1 MHNSFPNLAIIGG
14 GAIGLSLAWE
24 LATRSCR
31 VTIFDGGDFDS
42 GTTSAASG
50 ILPPANFV
58 TATDPIE
65 KLRGLSHQ
73 MFPQWS
79 DRLLEQ
85 TGIDIGL
92 RPCGGLYLADRP
104 GEAAA
109 ILGLQSYWQDLG
121 IESSSMSIDECR
133 RKEPSLRGPAL
144 DRMLAGLWAPTEY
157 RISPRMYAAALR
169 SAAIACGVTTYPH
182 TPVDQVYERSD
193 GVRVE
198 VGKQAYDFDVAILCA
213 GPQLG
218 TIARH
223 FRLEKSIIPVRGQ
236 IVQYQMTKGVLSSV
250 INVGNRYLINRDD
263 GTLIV
268 GSCEEEAGFNPTT
281 TPTVI
286 ESLCRFAESLI
297 PAVVDAPIVE
307 TWAGLRPLTF
317 DGFPM
322 IGKIPGLQNLYVAGG
337 HYRSGIHLSP
347 GTATVLSDIILG
359 QNPVMDLASF
369 SVAKQQS
376 TLTSQR

>member
-1 MHNSFPNLAIIGG
+1 MHTSFPNLAIIGG

-24 LATRSCR
+24 LASRSCR
-31 VTIFDGGDFDS
+31 VTIFDSGDFDS

-50 ILPPANFV
+50 ILPPANFD

-65 KLRGLSHQ
+65 RLRGLSHQ
-73 MFPQWS
+73 MFPRWS
-79 DRLLEQ
+79 DRLLKQ

-92 RPCGGLYLADRP
+92 RACGGLYLADGP

-121 IESSSMSIDECR
+121 IESSSMSLDECR
-133 RKEPSLRGPAL
+133 RQEPSLRGPAI

-157 RISPRMYAAALR
+157 RISPRTYAAALR
-169 SAAIACGVTTYPH
+169 SAAIACGVTTYPR
-182 TPVDQVYERSD
+182 TQVDHVNERSN
-193 GVRVE
+193 GVRIE
-198 VGKQAYDFDVAILCA
+198 VGKQTYDFDVAILCA

-218 TIARH
+218 TIARQ

-236 IVQYQMTKGVLSSV
+236 IVQYQMTAGVLGSV

-281 TPTVI
+281 TPSVI

-297 PAVVDAPIVE
+297 PEVGDAPIIE

-322 IGKIPGLQNLYVAGG
+322 IGKVPDLRNLYIAGG

-347 GTATVLSDIILG
+347 ATAIVLSDIILG

-376 TLTSQR
+376 AFTSER

>member
-1 MHNSFPNLAIIGG
+1 MHTGFPNLAIIGG

-31 VTIFDGGDFDS
+31 VTIFDDANFDS

-50 ILPPANFV
+50 ILPPAKFE
-58 TATDPIE
+58 TATDPME
-65 KLRGLSHQ
+65 RLRGLSHQ
-73 MFPQWS
+73 LFPRWS

-92 RPCGGLYLADRP
+92 RACGGWYLADGP

-109 ILGLQSYWQDLG
+109 ILGQKSYWQDLG
-121 IESSSMSIDECR
+121 IESMSMSIDQCR
-133 RKEPSLRGPAL
+133 MQEPALRGPAV
-144 DRMLAGLWAPTEY
+144 DQMFAALWAPTEY
-157 RISPRMYAAALR
+157 RIDPRMYAAALR
-169 SAAIACGVTTYPH
+169 SAAMASGVTTHPR
-182 TPVDQVYERSD
+182 TKVDQVTEHAT
-193 GVRVE
+193 GVRVD
-198 VGKQAYDFDVAILCA
+198 VGNQAYHFDVAILCA

-218 TIARH
+218 TIARQ
-223 FRLEKSIIPVRGQ
+223 FRLGQSIIPIRGQ
-236 IVQYQMTKGVLSSV
+236 IVQYQMRAGVLRSV

-268 GSCEEEAGFNPTT
+268 GSCEEEAGFDPTT
-281 TPTVI
+281 TPAVI
-286 ESLCRFAESLI
+286 ESLCRFAKSLI
-297 PAVVDAPIVE
+297 PEVCDAPIVE

-322 IGKIPGLQNLYVAGG
+322 IGKVPDHRNLYIAGG

-347 GTATVLSDIILG
+347 ATANVLSDIILG
-359 QNPVMDLASF
+359 QTPIMDLAPF

-376 TLTSQR
+376 TTTSER